1 MKLRR
6 LFIGRHTELTR
17 PVYNA
22 DERLMRRIAEA
33 RRRLGDVQ
41 VKPVS
46 RPLVPT
52 SAGRSTN
59 SERSKIQRDT

>member
-22 DERLMRRIAEA
+22 DERLMRRIDEA

-41 VKPVS
+41 VKPV
-46 RPLVPT
+46 RITGQTAAEHIPAPL
-52 SAGRSTN
+52 
-59 SERSKIQRDT
+59 QR